1 MSKFFNVNEA
11 AKLLGLSPMTVR
23 RRIMDNE
30 IHAEM
35 ISKRLGY
42 KISEEEL
49 VAFAKKMNHKIGFL
63 WSKDVDVD
71 FSHSKAIAAIT
82 PSAFNINTPEL
93 IQRLKK
99 RHLYTPAPSELDDL
113 NVLDKII
120 NLLQEKLNF
129 VNSKISRLSKE
140 TDRSLDDL
148 LDDQMALKE
157 DIGNFE
163 IHRSVCELRQNKNLG
178 QVGKQFES

>member
-23 RRIMDNE
+23 RRIMNNE
-30 IHAEM
+30 IHAEL

-49 VAFAKKMNHKIGFL
+49 FAYAKKMNHKVGIF
-63 WSKDVDVD
+63 WSKDVEQAD
-71 FSHSKAIAAIT
+71 FSHSKSFAAMT
-82 PSAFNINTPEL
+82 APEVNTNTPDL

-99 RHLYTPAPSELDDL
+99 RHLYTPAPDDL
-113 NVLDKII
+113 NNLTVLDKII
-120 NLLQEKLNF
+120 SLLEEKLNF
-129 VNSKISRLSKE
+129 VNSKISRLNNE
-140 TDRSLDDL
+140 PDDSLNDL
-148 LDDQMALKE
+148 IDEQMALKE

-163 IHRSVCELRQNKNLG
+163 IHKSVCELHQHKNS
-178 QVGKQFES
+178 E

>member
-23 RRIMDNE
+23 RRIMSNE
-30 IHAEM
+30 IHAEL

-49 VAFAKKMNHKIGFL
+49 FAYAKKMNHKVGIF
-63 WSKDVDVD
+63 WSKDDEQAD
-71 FSHSKAIAAIT
+71 FSHSKAIAAMT
-82 PSAFNINTPEL
+82 APKVNINTSDL

-99 RHLYTPAPSELDDL
+99 RRLYTPDPDDL
-113 NVLDKII
+113 NNLKVLDKVIS
-120 NLLQEKLNF
+120 LLKEKLNF
-129 VNSKISRLSKE
+129 VNSKISRLNE
-140 TDRSLDDL
+140 TDDSLDDL
-148 LDDQMALKE
+148 MDEQMALKD

-163 IHRSVCELRQNKNLG
+163 IHKSVCELHQNKN
-178 QVGKQFES
+178 VK

>member
-23 RRIMDNE
+23 RRIMSNE
-30 IHAEM
+30 IHAEL

-49 VAFAKKMNHKIGFL
+49 FAYAKKMNHKVGIF
-63 WSKDVDVD
+63 WSKDDEQAD
-71 FSHSKAIAAIT
+71 FSHSKAFAAMT
-82 PSAFNINTPEL
+82 APKVNINTSDL

-99 RHLYTPAPSELDDL
+99 RRLYTPDPDDL
-113 NVLDKII
+113 NNLKVLDKVIS
-120 NLLQEKLNF
+120 LLKEKLNF
-129 VNSKISRLSKE
+129 LNSKISRLNE
-140 TDRSLDDL
+140 PDDSLDDL
-148 LDDQMALKE
+148 MDEQMALKD

-163 IHRSVCELRQNKNLG
+163 IHKSVCELHQNKNA
-178 QVGKQFES
+178 K